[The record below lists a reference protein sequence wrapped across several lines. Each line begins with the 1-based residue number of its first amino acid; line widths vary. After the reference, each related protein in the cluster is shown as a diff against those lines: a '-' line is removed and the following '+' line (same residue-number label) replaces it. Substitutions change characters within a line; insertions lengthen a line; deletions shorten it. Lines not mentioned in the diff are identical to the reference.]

1 MPCLLNVQSF
11 LISPDLIASQ
21 LLLEIVHCIPLSPQ
35 SLSSHLISSHLSL
48 AQLFSA
54 GHNCPLLISCH
65 LSLSHLFSSS
75 HSFSQI
81 LTALNSAKLSAA
93 HVSSSFVFSPSL
105 SSSHIFWALLTS
117 PQLISAL
124 VSSSHLISALLS
136 SSQRTLK
143 SSQPFSGPKPA
154 QNKDLGAKASDPYA
168 FHREDLTQRTF
179 THSKSLYT
187 QKLIHRDTQAST
199 QRQGSLYTETRKLL
213 LTTSFYIEQAFT
225 HSKLMHAEAFAHR
238 SFYTEKP
245 WHSEDFTHS
254 TLLHTETLW
263 NFYIEKPNFTQKLL
277 HTARFHTEKPLHRS
291 LYTEKLYT
299 QKLLHTANF
308 HTEKPLHAPT
318 RRSIYTEKLL
328 HTEAFTHRSLYTQQA
343 FTQKSLYTEKL
354 LHKKAF
360 RHRSFYAYKPF
371 RTKVWEIAA
380 RKPDLSA
387 EAKKRLKHFL
397 KDILKRKITS
407 AKIEKTC
414 WQITIATLMQPLQ
427 YDLRCPAA

>member
-263 NFYIEKPNFTQKLL
+263 NFYIEKPNFTQRSFY
-277 HTARFHTEKPLHRS
+277 TQQGFTQRSPYTEAFTQRSFTHRSFYTQQTFTQRSPYMPLHGEAFTQRS
-291 LYTEKLYT
+291 FYI
-299 QKLLHTANF
+299 Q
-308 HTEKPLHAPT
+308 
-318 RRSIYTEKLL
+318 KLL
-328 HTEAFTHRSLYTQQA
+328 HTEASIHSKLLHRKA
-343 FTQKSLYTEKL
+343 FTQ
-354 LHKKAF
+354 
-360 RHRSFYAYKPF
+360 RSFY
-371 RTKVWEIAA
+371 T
-380 RKPDLSA
+380 RKLLDTEAFTHTSLFAQRCEKLQLENRISA
-387 EAKKRLKHFL
+387 PKQKK
-397 KDILKRKITS
+397 D
-407 AKIEKTC
+407 
-414 WQITIATLMQPLQ
+414 
-427 YDLRCPAA
+427 

>member
-1 MPCLLNVQSF
+1 MCLLRPTWWFRMNSDQRYQHIYSDTHIQVVPGQAVGGSF
-11 LISPDLIASQ
+11 NIETLIAYRAGQRLCLQVTAKPSVLRSNK
-21 LLLEIVHCIPLSPQ
+21 LLTCQSDAMSFECSIFSHLTWPHRIAASLGNCSLHPIVTAVFVIP
-35 SLSSHLISSHLSL
+35 SHLISSHLSL

-179 THSKSLYT
+179 TQQELVHTKAYT
-187 QKLIHRDTQAST
+187 QRHASFNTETGKLVHRDT
-199 QRQGSLYTETRKLL
+199 E
-213 LTTSFYIEQAFT
+213 AFT
-225 HSKLMHAEAFAHR
+225 HNKLLHR
-238 SFYTEKP
+238 ASFYTQQTYACR
-245 WHSEDFTHS
+245 SFC
-254 TLLHTETLW
+254 
-263 NFYIEKPNFTQKLL
+263 TQKLL
-277 HTARFHTEKPLHRS
+277 HREALTQRRF
-291 LYTEKLYT
+291 YT
-299 QKLLHTANF
+299 QH
-308 HTEKPLHAPT
+308 
-318 RRSIYTEKLL
+318 
-328 HTEAFTHRSLYTQQA
+328 AFTHRN
-343 FTQKSLYTEKL
+343 FMKL
-354 LHKKAF
+354 LH
-360 RHRSFYAYKPF
+360 R
-371 RTKVWEIAA
+371 
-380 RKPDLSA
+380 
-387 EAKKRLKHFL
+387 EA
-397 KDILKRKITS
+397 
-407 AKIEKTC
+407 
-414 WQITIATLMQPLQ
+414 
-427 YDLRCPAA
+427 